1 MDGGYGGRNEEEK
14 GLLWK
19 LPVVKSGHL
28 GRLGP
33 AFGVGAGC
41 GFGFAVGLIGGL
53 LLPIQLSCHLFMIII
68 DSAVLL

>member
-1 MDGGYGGRNEEEK
+1 MNGRYGGRSEEEK

-19 LPVVKSGHL
+19 LPVLKSEHL

-41 GFGFAVGLIGGL
+41 GFGFALGIIGGL
-53 LLPIQLSCHLFMIII
+53 FGAST
-68 DSAVLL
+68 